1 MTIIYIAGPMTGL
14 PDDNKPAF
22 RRLAFE
28 LRICGHTVLN
38 PAENTTPPCGGTWSG
53 WMRLALP
60 QLAASEAVALLPGWT
75 RSDGALWEY
84 ANARR
89 LGIPAVP
96 VDGAEGPTPDI
107 DAAITAVFALTSG
120 AKK

>member
-22 RRLAFE
+22 RRVAFD
-28 LRICGHTVLN
+28 LRNAGHTVLN
-38 PAENTTPPCGGTWSG
+38 PAESRAPPCGGTWAG
-53 WMRLALP
+53 WMRLALA
-60 QLAASEAVALLPGWT
+60 QLVAADAVAMLPGWT
-75 RSDGALWEY
+75 KSKGAVWEY
-84 ANARR
+84 LTAMR